1 MLSPK
6 QIEKYAKNGYLP
18 GIPILSA
25 QEVKHF
31 NESCHRCCGVE
42 IKDGVRRQASNRVK
56 PFLLYP
62 WASKLIRYKG
72 IFDAVESLI

>member
-6 QIEKYAKNGYLP
+6 QIEKYEKRLP
-18 GIPILSA
+18 AWNTDTIRP
-25 QEVKHF
+25 EVKHF
-31 NESCHRCCGVE
+31 NDLYRCCGE

-62 WASKLIRYKG
+62 WASKLIRHKG
-72 IFDAVESLI
+72 IQTR